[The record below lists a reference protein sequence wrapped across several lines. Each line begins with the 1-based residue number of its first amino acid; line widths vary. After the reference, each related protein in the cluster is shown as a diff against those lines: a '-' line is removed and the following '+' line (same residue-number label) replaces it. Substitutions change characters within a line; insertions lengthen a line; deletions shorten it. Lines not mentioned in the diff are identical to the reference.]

1 MTDNTINEAARRIL
15 DGQIVAAPTETVY
28 GLFGDATQDQA
39 VAAIYALKNR
49 PRQRPLILHVHD
61 WALAERVAV
70 MNDRARALAMHFWPS
85 GRGGAISLVLPR
97 RADYPLS
104 PLVNHGGDKIA
115 LRIPDHPLA
124 LALIAAVGR
133 PLAAPSANRF
143 GRVSPTLAAHVREQF
158 GSETP
163 YVLDGGACAIGV
175 ESTILDVTAGPPMIL
190 RPGFI
195 DAAAIA
201 AVIGVLPRE
210 NQTQNDTHSLPGS
223 SLSHYA
229 PHLPVRLNAK
239 AALSGKSE
247 NLLAFGAQIP
257 PDFAQVWQLSA
268 NCDLQQAAF
277 HLYDFLRQADN
288 GQVTGI
294 AVMPIPDQGIGL
306 AINDRLRRAAAAR

>member
-1 MTDNTINEAARRIL
+1 MTDNTITEAARRIL
-15 DGQIVAAPTETVY
+15 AGQIVAAPTETVY

-61 WALAERVAV
+61 WVLAERVAV
-70 MNDRARALAMHFWPS
+70 MDDRARALATYFWPS
-85 GRGGAISLVLPR
+85 GRGGAISLVVPR

-158 GSETP
+158 GAESP
-163 YVLDGGACAIGV
+163 YILEGGACAIGV
-175 ESTILDVTAGPPMIL
+175 ESTILDLTAESPVIL

-201 AVIGVLPRE
+201 SVIGVWPRE
-210 NQTQNDTHSLPGS
+210 NQPHDGSHNMPGS
-223 SLSHYA
+223 SSSHYA
-229 PHLPVRLNAK
+229 PHLPVRLDAQ
-239 AALSGKSE
+239 AALSGKTE
-247 NLLAFGAQIP
+247 NLLAFGRQIP
-257 PDFAQVWQLSA
+257 PGFAQIWQLSA
-268 NCDLQQAAF
+268 TGDLHQAAF
-277 HLYDFLRQADN
+277 HLYDYLRQADN
-288 GQVTGI
+288 GQATGI
-294 AVMPIPDQGIGL
+294 AVMPIPGHGIGL
-306 AINDRLRRAAAAR
+306 AINDRLRRAAAR

>member
-1 MTDNTINEAARRIL
+1 MTENNINEAARRIL
-15 DGQIVAAPTETVY
+15 AGHIVAAPTETVY

-70 MNDRARALAMHFWPS
+70 MNDRARALAGHFWPS

-97 RADYPLS
+97 RAEYPLS

-158 GSETP
+158 GAETP
-163 YVLDGGACAIGV
+163 YILEGGACAIGV
-175 ESTILDVTAGPPMIL
+175 ESTILDVTADAPVIL

-201 AVIGVLPRE
+201 EVIGIWPIE
-210 NQTQNDTHSLPGS
+210 NQPHDGSHNMPGS

-229 PHLPVRLNAK
+229 PQLPVRLNAER
-239 AALSGKSE
+239 AESGKSE
-247 NLLAFGAQIP
+247 NLLAFGPQIP
-257 PDFAQVWQLSA
+257 PGFAQIWQLSA
-268 NCDLQQAAF
+268 TSDLHEAAF
-277 HLYDFLRQADN
+277 HLYDYLRQADN
-288 GQVTGI
+288 GQATGI
-294 AVMPIPDQGIGL
+294 AVMPIPDQGIGI
-306 AINDRLRRAAAAR
+306 AINDRLRRAAAR